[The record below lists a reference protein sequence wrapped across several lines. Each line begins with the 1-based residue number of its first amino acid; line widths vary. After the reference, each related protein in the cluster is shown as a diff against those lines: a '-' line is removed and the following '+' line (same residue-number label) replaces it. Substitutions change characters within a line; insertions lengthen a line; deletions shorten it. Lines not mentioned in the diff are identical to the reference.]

1 MNNRGRLFLSGLISA
16 GIHAY
21 VVIAVDPRIDPPRLE
36 PSARESLQV
45 TLTVARAEMPEP
57 PAENPADPEPAT
69 PVEDASE
76 APPIAAGIAPGNP
89 PVHTADASAAT
100 PREQVSQA
108 QPHKQAAKRV
118 AKVVPNRHTGSRK
131 RKVAAPKVGKSK
143 KTPKRAAAKPTPRKR
158 KPIKPAKVR
167 PSKRNSAHDKRLAGT
182 KTRKPSPNKSA
193 TSRRLAGTKARKPS
207 PSRSAKAR
215 SRPKA
220 TSNRVRR
227 PTPRANPRPKYPSS
241 ARRRGLEGTV
251 VLKVLVNTRGRVGE
265 CRVHKSSGHRIL
277 DERATKTVRKWTFQP
292 GRKGARPSAMW
303 VKIPIRFQLK

>member
-1 MNNRGRLFLSGLISA
+1 
-16 GIHAY
+16 

-182 KTRKPSPNKSA
+182 K
-193 TSRRLAGTKARKPS
+193 ARKPS